1 MGVDLLAMKKILV
14 VDDNT
19 INLKLADKILKENPD
34 YKPVMVPSGARA
46 LQFLSKNVP
55 DMILLD
61 IMMPDMD
68 GFETLTKIRADE
80 RLKEVPV
87 LFLTA
92 DTEPETADKVKVN
105 ITELSDK
112 QKKLIY
118 ALSKDQIDDDV
129 LEQLCNVLKN
139 GGK

>member
-1 MGVDLLAMKKILV
+1 MLAMKKTLV

-92 DTEPETADKVKVN
+92 DTEPETADKVKAAGGLDML
-105 ITELSDK
+105 TK
-112 QKKLIY
+112 PFKKDNLLDLVAKY
-118 ALSKDQIDDDV
+118 MPGEDA
-129 LEQLCNVLKN
+129 
-139 GGK
+139 

>member
-1 MGVDLLAMKKILV
+1 MLAMKKILV

-92 DTEPETADKVKVN
+92 DTEPETADKVKAAG
-105 ITELSDK
+105 IK
-112 QKKLIY
+112 W
-118 ALSKDQIDDDV
+118 
-129 LEQLCNVLKN
+129 
-139 GGK
+139 

>member
-1 MGVDLLAMKKILV
+1 MLAMKKILV

-19 INLKLADKILKENPD
+19 INLKLADKILKETPE

-92 DTEPETADKVKVN
+92 DTEPETADKVKAAGALDML
-105 ITELSDK
+105 TK
-112 QKKLIY
+112 PFKKDNLLDLVAKY
-118 ALSKDQIDDDV
+118 MPGEDA
-129 LEQLCNVLKN
+129 
-139 GGK
+139 